1 MHSSW
6 LSSLR
11 RFLEPR
17 LKDLET
23 QKILANMGWLLADRV
38 LRVLVSL
45 LLGAWVA
52 RYLGPDQFG
61 KLNYAIALVSLFS
74 VFATLG
80 LEEIVIRDLVAYPQK
95 KDKIINTCLFLRLIS
110 TLIS

>member
-1 MHSSW
+1 MHLSW

-11 RFLEPR
+11 RFLDHR
-17 LKDLET
+17 FKNLET

-38 LRVLVSL
+38 LRVFVSL

-52 RYLGPDQFG
+52 RYLGPEQFG

-95 KDKIINTCLFLRLIS
+95 KR
-110 TLIS
+110 